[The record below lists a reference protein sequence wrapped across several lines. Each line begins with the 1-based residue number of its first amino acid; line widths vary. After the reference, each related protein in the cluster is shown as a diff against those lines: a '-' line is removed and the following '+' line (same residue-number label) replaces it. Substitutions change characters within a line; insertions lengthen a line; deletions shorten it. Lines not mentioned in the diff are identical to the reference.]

1 MISMISA
8 YYGGYGYYGYHFDWT
23 YLLVVLAMVL
33 SMAASAKMRSTFH
46 KYSRIQGRTRITGE
60 EAAQR
65 ILNSKGIYDV
75 RIIRTSGELT
85 DHYNP
90 TNRTLALSDSVYG
103 NTSVAAV
110 CVAAHECGHAVQ
122 HQEAYL
128 PLTLRSAVVPVANL
142 GSSLA
147 VPVFI
152 MGLIFSVP
160 MLLNV
165 GIILFMAA
173 VLFQLITLPVEFNA
187 SSRALKLL
195 ESNGIMYEEEVKGA
209 KKVLT
214 AAALTYVA
222 ALAGSVLQ
230 LLRLVLLARGRDR
243 D

>member
-1 MISMISA
+1 MICA

-23 YLLVVLAMVL
+23 YLLVLVAMLL
-33 SMAASAKMRSTFH
+33 SMAASGWMRSAFH
-46 KYSRIQGRTRITGE
+46 KYSRIQGRTGITGA

-75 RIIRTSGELT
+75 RIIHTAGSLT

-90 TNRTLALSDSVYG
+90 ANRTLALSDSVYG
-103 NTSVAAV
+103 STSVAAV

-122 HQEAYL
+122 HHEAYL
-128 PLTLRSAVVPVANL
+128 PLTLRSAIVPVANI

-152 MGLIFSVP
+152 MGLFFSIPV
-160 MLLNV
+160 LLNV
-165 GIILFMAA
+165 GIFLFLGA

-195 ESNGIMYEEEVKGA
+195 GSNGIMYEEEVRGA

-214 AAALTYVA
+214 AAAMTYVA
-222 ALAGSVLQ
+222 ALAGSLLQ
-230 LLRLVLLARGRDR
+230 LLRLVILARGNDR